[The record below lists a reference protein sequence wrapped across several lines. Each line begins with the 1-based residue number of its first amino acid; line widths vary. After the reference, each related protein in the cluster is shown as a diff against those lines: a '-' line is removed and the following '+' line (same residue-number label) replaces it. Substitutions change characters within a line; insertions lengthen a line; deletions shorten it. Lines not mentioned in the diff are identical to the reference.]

1 MTFSA
6 RQRVLALV
14 LTLVGGAAWWQ
25 QYGQPPEATP
35 TGVRERRPDYTVDGL
50 PATAMDTTGRPV
62 RQLTA
67 DAMRHYSD
75 DDSSELDRPVLI
87 LYRSD
92 GPPWNIRSD
101 TGWISG
107 DRERVLLHG
116 QVVADRE
123 GRGEA
128 RPVHLTTSELLVR
141 PRQEYAETAMP
152 VKLTSGEDWL
162 TSTGMQAWYGESVMR
177 ARFLGR
183 AHGRFAVQ

>member
-1 MTFSA
+1 MTFTV

-14 LTLVGGAAWWQ
+14 LTLIGGAAWWQ
-25 QYGQPPEATP
+25 QFGQTPEATP
-35 TGVRERRPDYTVDGL
+35 TVVRERLPDYRVDGL
-50 PATAMDTTGRPV
+50 TATAMDAAGRPA
-62 RQLTA
+62 RRLTA
-67 DAMRHYSD
+67 DAMRHYPD

-92 GPPWNIRSD
+92 GPPWDIRSE
-101 TGWISG
+101 TGWVSG
-107 DRERVLLHG
+107 DGERVLLHG
-116 QVVADRE
+116 QVVVDRE
-123 GRGEA
+123 GSGEA

-141 PRQEYAETAMP
+141 PRQEYAETSMP

-162 TSTGMQAWYGESVMR
+162 TSTGMQAWYGESAMR